1 MSAIEEYVEE
11 TEKLINQLPYRLSTK
26 IHAENRGEVAL
37 YLRGEIVFANRS
49 ELHFREYF
57 ITIPKFRKIAYSYHY
72 QNNDKE
78 LIFRFDNTEHYPDVS
93 TYPHH
98 KHLKDKVLPSKEIS
112 LQEIVNE
119 IITIISA

>member
-1 MSAIEEYVEE
+1 MSAIEKYVEE

-57 ITIPKFRKIAYSYHY
+57 ITIPKFRKIAYS
-72 QNNDKE
+72 K
-78 LIFRFDNTEHYPDVS
+78 V
-93 TYPHH
+93 
-98 KHLKDKVLPSKEIS
+98 KDTNFTEIS
-112 LQEIVNE
+112 VFLIARY
-119 IITIISA
+119 S